1 MRAEIL
7 PSTTSC
13 AGNIQSKTLYLLQ
26 SKEEVT
32 MAEKEERI
40 LIKKQINYHPPYGG
54 WCGNGKE
61 IVFTRQEAIERIA
74 KKICAYSW
82 ETLNEL
88 AQARYM
94 ERAEAA
100 LNALLEEK

>member
-1 MRAEIL
+1 
-7 PSTTSC
+7 
-13 AGNIQSKTLYLLQ
+13 
-26 SKEEVT
+26 
-32 MAEKEERI
+32 MAEKEERYI
-40 LIKKQINYHPPYGG
+40 SITQMVA
-54 WCGNGKE
+54 KE
-61 IVFTRQEAIERIA
+61 NIETEKYRVMPRSEAIERIA

-100 LNALLEEK
+100 LNALLEEDK